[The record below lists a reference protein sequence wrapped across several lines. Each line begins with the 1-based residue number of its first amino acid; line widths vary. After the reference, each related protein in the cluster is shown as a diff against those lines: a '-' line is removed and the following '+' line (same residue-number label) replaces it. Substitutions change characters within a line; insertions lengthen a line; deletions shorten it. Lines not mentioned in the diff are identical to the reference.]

1 MSEQN
6 QNEIQSEMSEAT
18 PDESDMVLTPAAP
31 DSEATDAVGDG
42 SDEDETKTEYASQIN
57 PDIQLELDRF
67 GRHVDV
73 LTEAVLESADLANRS
88 AMAAT
93 TVSESL
99 REAMSEWSEVNRKNI
114 FYLKI
119 LMAVGGIV
127 MFLSTVLFTV
137 SAMRVGARTAELDA
151 MLLAVGKRVV
161 ELNAATQS
169 VESLNRSVQL
179 FNAKQEALASA
190 QNRFESTIQQA
201 LSAAQE
207 AVGKVPQEAAKQV
220 GASNGALV
228 KEIGSLKATVD
239 AQRAAVGSL
248 DRRLNGL
255 SGKINDVEKLRNEV
269 NAMVTLQR
277 ERYLEAL
284 QRAAVDN
291 AKPPPKPLSYPRAEP
306 EGAK

>member
-1 MSEQN
+1 MSEQT
-6 QNEIQSEMSEAT
+6 QNENQPDPSEPISEPNDEVLAQSAAETETAGEQDQTSSE
-18 PDESDMVLTPAAP
+18 PESKA
-31 DSEATDAVGDG
+31 
-42 SDEDETKTEYASQIN
+42 EYASQIN

-88 AMAAT
+88 AMTAT
-93 TVSESL
+93 TVSENL
-99 REAMSEWSEVNRKNI
+99 RKSMKEWSELNGKNI

-119 LMAVGGIV
+119 LVAVGGIV

-190 QNRFESTIQQA
+190 QTRFEATIQQA